1 MFYILL
7 CTGRFSSRY
16 WGRQWKSTHKGMSL
30 YKRKGIGNY
39 SNLNCLHDFQL
50 YEPWF
55 NEIASRVIIWNLLIK
70 FMLFFLT
77 ILLNTFCRVEIGWY
91 SRYRVI
97 RWTVFV
103 WKWNLRTKFCHF
115 PLCWRTRRNTR
126 LIHHERYYSQYMPYI
141 NLICETLKMFGSRTV
156 IPSSTSYSSLI

>member
-1 MFYILL
+1 
-7 CTGRFSSRY
+7 
-16 WGRQWKSTHKGMSL
+16 MSL

-77 ILLNTFCRVEIGWY
+77 ILLNTFCRVEIG
-91 SRYRVI
+91 
-97 RWTVFV
+97 
-103 WKWNLRTKFCHF
+103 
-115 PLCWRTRRNTR
+115 
-126 LIHHERYYSQYMPYI
+126 
-141 NLICETLKMFGSRTV
+141 
-156 IPSSTSYSSLI
+156 